1 MRRMNGGQKDD
12 EEDEGRQRW
21 AGSVE
26 IVDTDKKNEK

>member
-21 AGSVE
+21 GGVE
-26 IVDTDKKNEK
+26 IVVTEKKNE